1 MGTQLNKKYGLFV
14 ALSMVIG
21 IVIGIGIFFKAEV
34 ILMEAGGNP
43 KIALLAWLV
52 GGIITIFSGLTIAEI
67 SAAIPETGGIV
78 AYADRI
84 YGRFF
89 SYIVGWSLCIIY
101 LPAIEAIIVY
111 YFSIFL
117 LNFLGIEAS
126 TQLMLFISFGTLTA
140 VSFINTFT
148 KKAGGII
155 QVVSTTAKLIPIILI
170 IIYGFSKGNM
180 LHTTWNSY
188 TMSGAV
194 QGKPFILLFGKALV
208 PVMFAFDG
216 WIYVSSISGE
226 LKNLKK
232 NLPRSIIWGL
242 SIITLIYLLFN
253 TALLAVFPVNKII
266 EEGIFG
272 VALYLFGEMGAKFIF
287 AGIVISAFGGLN
299 GFAIASPRIPYSLAL
314 ENKFPCKNIIGKVNT
329 KFDQPINA
337 SILIYALSCVY
348 LTLIFITR
356 NPNVFGDIPVAV
368 FWIYYS
374 FLFFGVIILRRKE
387 PDIERPYRVP
397 GYPVIPLLATISG
410 VTIAVYAAIANPLY
424 MLISGILI
432 AAGLLFYKKE
442 KEN

>member
-1 MGTQLNKKYGLFV
+1 MESHLNKKYGLFV
-14 ALSMVIG
+14 ALSMVVG

-34 ILMEAGGNP
+34 ILNEAGGNP
-43 KIALLAWLV
+43 KIALLAWFV

-78 AYADRI
+78 AYADKI

-89 SYIVGWSLCIIY
+89 SYIIGWSLCVLY
-101 LPAIEAIIVY
+101 MPAIEAIIVY

-117 LNFLGIEAS
+117 LNFLGIEANV
-126 TQLMLFISFGTLTA
+126 QLMIFISFGTLTM
-140 VSFINTFT
+140 VCFINMFT

-155 QVVSTTAKLIPIILI
+155 QIVSTTAKMIPIILI

-180 LHTTWNSY
+180 LHITLNSY
-188 TMSGAV
+188 KMAGM
-194 QGKPFILLFGKALV
+194 GPNKPFLLLFGKALV

-232 NLPRSIIWGL
+232 DLPRSIIWGL
-242 SIITLIYLLFN
+242 SIITLVYLLFN
-253 TALLAVFPVNKII
+253 TAMLAVFPVNKII
-266 EEGIFG
+266 DQGIFG
-272 VALYLFGEMGAKFIF
+272 VALYLFGEKGAKFIF

-299 GFAIASPRIPYSLAL
+299 GFVIASPRIPYSLAL

-329 KFDQPINA
+329 KYDQPINA
-337 SILIYALSCVY
+337 SILMYVLSCIY

-374 FLFFGVIILRRKE
+374 FLFMGVIILRKKE
-387 PDIERPYRVP
+387 PDIERPYKVP
-397 GYPVIPLLATISG
+397 CYPVIPLLATISG
-410 VTIAVYAAIANPLY
+410 IIIAVYAAISNPMY
-424 MLISGILI
+424 MLISGLLI
-432 AAGLLFYKKE
+432 AAGLVFYRKDKHC
-442 KEN
+442 